1 VPKDGASVSG
11 SRDSQG
17 QTWPRSKTSVNNEAK
32 PNTEKGPGEVASE
45 QDRVLEEKAKT
56 KTEAET
62 SSRRPPTQ
70 MVLKVHQ

>member
-1 VPKDGASVSG
+1 
-11 SRDSQG
+11 
-17 QTWPRSKTSVNNEAK
+17 VNNEAK